1 MIIIAY
7 YDYCYYIIIT
17 YYYIC
22 YYIIITCYFCN
33 NEPIITAIMG
43 PLLPIFT
50 RSLMGNNGF
59 IITHYVP
66 GQLAD
71 EHSQVIW
78 SSCAFPLNAR
88 VLKQGI

>member
-33 NEPIITAIMG
+33 NEPIITVIMG

-71 EHSQVIW
+71 ESGYPGGAHWQCTPAHW
-78 SSCAFPLNAR
+78 
-88 VLKQGI
+88 QT